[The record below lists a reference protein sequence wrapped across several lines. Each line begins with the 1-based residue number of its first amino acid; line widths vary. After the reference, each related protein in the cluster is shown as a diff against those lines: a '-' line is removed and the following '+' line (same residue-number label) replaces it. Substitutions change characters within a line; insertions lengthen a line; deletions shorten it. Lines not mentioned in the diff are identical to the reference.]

1 MFVPPQPSRASV
13 LLAALARQ
21 TLRPIVRGIRPGAR
35 DDQIRRA
42 LAIVDRRTRYL
53 HVPLSTPLRG
63 ASVHRVDLDTCEAE
77 WIAAAHRAAVKRVIL
92 YFHGGGFVIG
102 GPQTHRRLVSRLSA
116 ACGGT
121 PVCSVE
127 YRQLPDVPI
136 ADSVGDCV
144 RAYQC
149 LLRRYAS
156 SEIVLA
162 GDSAGGHLAL
172 AVAVASRKLELPQP
186 AGIFAISPWID
197 LAADAV
203 HRCPNVGSDPYITPN
218 MLSWIGHLHESRF
231 GPLRTELCDSDC
243 DLSGVAPTLIQVGG
257 LEILV
262 SDAEAFTA
270 RLVADGVPCQL
281 QVYPGQM
288 HVFHLLADVLPE
300 ARFAIHEL
308 ALFVEASTRPHTAAL
323 RGQRK
328 RLAQGTVI
336 T

>member
-1 MFVPPQPSRASV
+1 M
-13 LLAALARQ
+13 
-21 TLRPIVRGIRPGAR
+21 
-35 DDQIRRA
+35 
-42 LAIVDRRTRYL
+42 
-53 HVPLSTPLRG
+53 
-63 ASVHRVDLDTCEAE
+63 
-77 WIAAAHRAAVKRVIL
+77 IL

-257 LEILV
+257 WRSSCRMRRRSPRGLSPMVCRASCRSTPVRCTFFICSL
-262 SDAEAFTA
+262 T
-270 RLVADGVPCQL
+270 C
-281 QVYPGQM
+281 YPKRG
-288 HVFHLLADVLPE
+288 L
-300 ARFAIHEL
+300 R
-308 ALFVEASTRPHTAAL
+308 STSSLSLWRRPPDHTPRRSAVRESGWH
-323 RGQRK
+323 RG
-328 RLAQGTVI
+328 L
-336 T
+336 